1 MDLATITHKITLS
14 TTDFNLVGDIK
25 VRQADDETQVFD
37 AVILEHGMIKNFEG
51 LKPFFCLMAREITGQ
66 GVSEEPVTEYD
77 GSKGTLKYT
86 VSANAMQMVGRN
98 EAYFSFRE
106 ELSNGEWIE
115 QFSTRSFYYTVE
127 RSIYTQPFKDSNYWW
142 TFKELYRQFLEYQES
157 GKKSWE
163 EFVEQNRDILES
175 IDPGGI
181 LLSEVIRSRKPAE
194 SDESYTDLPARLDNQ
209 FGRNSDFRPFESE
222 LSFMRRVYNE
232 AAERAVNVKW
242 LGADSTGQQNSDQ
255 AKSEAEKISN
265 KIYFPD
271 GKYSIPKFQAI
282 SNIEYIGAN
291 DTTVN
296 LSHEQGESVVLLGFG
311 NDTTIS
317 NIHFKSNEENLE
329 WNRGDLTGS
338 ERVSIRD
345 CVFEGFR
352 HTSNTP
358 NSWGLYLEHSKDIR
372 ITNCDFF
379 DNTQSDI
386 AILDGCENIV
396 IDSCFSSKDTLHINF
411 EPNTSID
418 PIRNVVLKNMK
429 INKLSLLNN
438 SLTND
443 GVENLLIEN
452 CDIEV
457 VEYRGLDVTFINCKV
472 NKINGINL
480 NGNLHAG
487 NINLNDSLPL
497 TQNLLTDPY
506 LESYASVAAS
516 NAEWLSHYATAGL
529 SAVTTRHTDA
539 GGKTLRIG
547 TRDSTAQACTFKP
560 KMTSIDGSKKEYTI
574 DVSEGDTFVL
584 TIYGSASYPTG
595 SVWISLMAGLL
606 FMDSSGNTIPE
617 GNIHISMFRAP
628 EGNKTGYKTQTAVIT
643 IPSGVSKLQLK
654 IGPSKASTLAALFVG
669 AVSLQKVVVSDSD
682 SNIDFNPRKI
692 GEKRVI
698 SNQTM
703 PNTAN
708 GWGHFQP
715 GDICYNSVPTT
726 GQPIGW
732 ICTESGYPGVWKSMG
747 NLN

>member
-1 MDLATITHKITLS
+1 MIRLVVSYPISLEVKEPNNDIGILRIRQSDEESQTL
-14 TTDFNLVGDIK
+14 V
-25 VRQADDETQVFD
+25 VQV
-37 AVILEHGMIKNFEG
+37 LEYGLKKSYEG
-51 LKPFFCLMAREITGQ
+51 LQIFFCAKLGQ
-66 GVSEEPVTEYD
+66 TSGLGIIEQKLLPSEMTDPKNGKFEYTMRAED
-77 GSKGTLKYT
+77 WQQLGHQT
-86 VSANAMQMVGRN
+86 
-98 EAYFSFRE
+98 AYFSFRKMKDDHTYVQ
-106 ELSNGEWIE
+106 
-115 QFSTRSFYYTVE
+115 QFSTRDFTYEVTKN
-127 RSIYTQPFKDSNYWW
+127 IYSDGIKEVTKDGSTYVWTFEDLLRLLQEFKDSGE
-142 TFKELYRQFLEYQES
+142 TDFLAWFDEIKDQ
-157 GKKSWE
+157 
-163 EFVEQNRDILES
+163 
-175 IDPGGI
+175 
-181 LLSEVIRSRKPAE
+181 LSEDAAGNLMLLYQSLRDKTG
-194 SDESYTDLPARLDNQ
+194 SDN
-209 FGRNSDFRPFESE
+209 DFRPFESE
-222 LSFMRRVYNE
+222 LSFMKRVYNE

>member
-1 MDLATITHKITLS
+1 MVVSYPISLEVKEPNNDIGILRIRQSDEESQTL
-14 TTDFNLVGDIK
+14 V
-25 VRQADDETQVFD
+25 VQV
-37 AVILEHGMIKNFEG
+37 LEYGLKKSYEG
-51 LKPFFCLMAREITGQ
+51 LQIFFCAKLGQ
-66 GVSEEPVTEYD
+66 TSGLGIIEQKLLPSEMTDPKNGKFEYTMRAED
-77 GSKGTLKYT
+77 WQQLGHQT
-86 VSANAMQMVGRN
+86 
-98 EAYFSFRE
+98 AYFSFRKMKDDHTYVQ
-106 ELSNGEWIE
+106 
-115 QFSTRSFYYTVE
+115 QFSTRDFTYEVTKN
-127 RSIYTQPFKDSNYWW
+127 IYSDGIKEVTKDGSTYVWTFEDLLRLLQEFKDSGE
-142 TFKELYRQFLEYQES
+142 TDFLAWFDEIKDQ
-157 GKKSWE
+157 
-163 EFVEQNRDILES
+163 
-175 IDPGGI
+175 
-181 LLSEVIRSRKPAE
+181 LSEDAAGNLMLLYQSLRDKTG
-194 SDESYTDLPARLDNQ
+194 SDN
-209 FGRNSDFRPFESE
+209 DFRPFESE
-222 LSFMRRVYNE
+222 LSFMKRVYNE

-296 LSHEQGESVVLLGFG
+296 LSHQQGESVVLLGFG

-338 ERVSIRD
+338 ERVSIHD

>member
-1 MDLATITHKITLS
+1 MAVRYPITLNVS
-14 TTDFNLVGDIK
+14 EPNNNIGLLKI
-25 VRQADDETQVFD
+25 RQADEETQTLV
-37 AVILEHGMIKNFEG
+37 VQILEDALPKSYEG
-51 LKPFFCLMAREITGQ
+51 LEVFFCARIGQ
-66 GVSEEPVTEYD
+66 TAGLGIIEQKLHESEMTDPKNGKLEYTFRAED
-77 GSKGTLKYT
+77 WQVL
-86 VSANAMQMVGRN
+86 GRQN
-98 EAYFSFRE
+98 GYFSFRKMNDKHE
-106 ELSNGEWIE
+106 YVQ
-115 QFSTRSFYYTVE
+115 QFSTRDFTYEITKN
-127 RSIYTQPFKDSNYWW
+127 IYSDGIKEVKKDGSTYIWTFEDLLRLLQEFKDSGETDFIVWFNEI
-142 TFKELYRQFLEYQES
+142 KDQ
-157 GKKSWE
+157 
-163 EFVEQNRDILES
+163 
-175 IDPGGI
+175 
-181 LLSEVIRSRKPAE
+181 LSEDAAGNLMLLYQSLRDKTG
-194 SDESYTDLPARLDNQ
+194 SDN
-209 FGRNSDFRPFESE
+209 DFRPFESE
-222 LSFMRRVYNE
+222 LSFMKRVYNE

-606 FMDSSGNTIPE
+606 FMDSSGNTIPD

>member
-1 MDLATITHKITLS
+1 MVVSYPISLEVKEPNNDIGILRIRQSDEESQTL
-14 TTDFNLVGDIK
+14 V
-25 VRQADDETQVFD
+25 VQV
-37 AVILEHGMIKNFEG
+37 LEYGLKKSYEG
-51 LKPFFCLMAREITGQ
+51 LQIFFCAKLGQ
-66 GVSEEPVTEYD
+66 TSGLGIIEQKLLPSEMTDPKNGKFEYTMRAED
-77 GSKGTLKYT
+77 WQQLGHQT
-86 VSANAMQMVGRN
+86 
-98 EAYFSFRE
+98 AYFSFRKMKDDHTYVQ
-106 ELSNGEWIE
+106 
-115 QFSTRSFYYTVE
+115 QFSTRDFTYEVTKN
-127 RSIYTQPFKDSNYWW
+127 IYSDGIKEVTKDGSTYVWTFEDLLRLLQEFKDSGE
-142 TFKELYRQFLEYQES
+142 TDFLAWFDEIKDQ
-157 GKKSWE
+157 
-163 EFVEQNRDILES
+163 
-175 IDPGGI
+175 
-181 LLSEVIRSRKPAE
+181 LSEDAAGNLMLLYQSLRDKTG
-194 SDESYTDLPARLDNQ
+194 SDN
-209 FGRNSDFRPFESE
+209 DFRPFESE
-222 LSFMRRVYNE
+222 LSFMKRVYNE